1 MRSSPIVV
9 ALATFAA
16 YAFAGGRLD
25 AAVAFPALALFHVI
39 AHPFHV
45 MPKAIQLFADAKVL
59 LPLSQLLNNSFSLAS
74 V

>member
-16 YAFAGGRLD
+16 FVLSGNKLD
-25 AAVAFPALALFHVI
+25 AQTAFTALALFNTI

-45 MPKAIQLFADAKVL
+45 LPKAIQLYADAQV
-59 LPLSQLLNNSFSLAS
+59 SLTCAAPRLHGQNLR
-74 V
+74 